1 MFNTPSL
8 TLFQTSYTSLGQ
20 MFLLDFS
27 WIRWEDSSFMSLII
41 LVWLLPLPDLTIKL
55 HSNELKQ
62 TEQNMG
68 LHEVL
73 IFQ

>member
-1 MFNTPSL
+1 
-8 TLFQTSYTSLGQ
+8 